1 MTGILGFTLKFFGYD
16 VNKKEPQFQSPKTVF
31 GIRLIFTYLPLLF
44 GVLTWILVN
53 RFKMTKRDHETTQ
66 RVIKEKHESGAYEIT
81 EEEKARLE
89 QISGVKWEDMWIGSR
104 SAAEL
109 HDD

>member
-1 MTGILGFTLKFFGYD
+1 
-16 VNKKEPQFQSPKTVF
+16 
-31 GIRLIFTYLPLLF
+31 
-44 GVLTWILVN
+44 
-53 RFKMTKRDHETTQ
+53 MTKRDHETIQ

-109 HDD
+109 HAD